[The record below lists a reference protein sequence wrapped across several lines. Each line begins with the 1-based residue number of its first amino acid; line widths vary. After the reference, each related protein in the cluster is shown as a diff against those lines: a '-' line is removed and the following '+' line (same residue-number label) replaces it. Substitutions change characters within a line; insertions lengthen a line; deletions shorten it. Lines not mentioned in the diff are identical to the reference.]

1 MYIYRLFFFCSKKL
15 LIMNVNQNKLLKK
28 KYLLCYQN
36 NQLYQ
41 LMRKNVRQEII
52 RSLLI

>member
-15 LIMNVNQNKLLKK
+15 LINVNQNKLLKK
-28 KYLLCYQN
+28 KYLLCYKN